1 MVHHGGKFQEL
12 SSTVVSELTC
22 GECQK
27 GPEVVNVRKHYF
39 LNVQETKS
47 DSGAQWLLLQ
57 SIASKELEELKA

>member
-1 MVHHGGKFQEL
+1 M
-12 SSTVVSELTC
+12 VSELTC